1 MVDRIGGRG
10 RITRLDRPVVASVF
24 LAGVLVGC
32 ESPINVDS
40 YWGPGVM
47 PSEIGTTFNWAP
59 DTRQGAADEPEYA
72 RLNQLITGSVESEL
86 TAKGYAKQTTAT
98 PDFWVRFGVGR
109 ARRAAQGTAIV
120 DFVDEGE
127 LAVEIVDPRSGRLMW
142 RGLARA
148 IVNDTDASGDRE
160 RRIKEAVQRILE
172 RFPSRGE
179 QPKQP

>member
-47 PSEIGTTFNWAP
+47 PSEIGTT
-59 DTRQGAADEPEYA
+59 
-72 RLNQLITGSVESEL
+72 L
-86 TAKGYAKQTTAT
+86 T